1 MRFFDTIRDE
11 ELRKEIL
18 KTYPAVVQKG
28 YRAFKNG
35 KSPWIFLPAEIG
47 IYFCFFEERPF
58 FLDLIPL
65 LDDLEDYKQIDKDR
79 NLQGLKR
86 IIT

>member
-11 ELRKEIL
+11 QLRKEIL

-35 KSPWIFLPAEIG
+35 KEPWIFLPAEIG

-79 NLQGLKR
+79 NLLGLKR